1 MSRTDNLSGLIRV
14 ELTRYRT
21 RRVILL
27 IVLAAVVLTA
37 LVAFMTAWDTRPPS
51 ASELRT
57 ATAAAEADSSRA
69 DIKEQIALCEQE
81 PDAYLDPGSSPE
93 QCAASLRE
101 SATNYLPRTPL
112 ELHGTLKGNGIGIA
126 LLVVALLIIAGSTF
140 AGADWKSGSIRNQVL
155 FEPRRSR
162 VWAAKAIATG
172 IGSGVAALVLLGGF
186 WVALLLVAA
195 DRDVAHGGDVVNDIV
210 WHVVRATLLA
220 AGAGIG
226 AFALTTLFRNST
238 ATLSL
243 LFAYSIGGELLTY
256 LLPVD
261 GLARW
266 SVTNNVFGWLE
277 TRLVFIDSARCGDRG
292 DCNTPVHIT
301 HLDAGLYLLV
311 VLVIACALSWVTFRR
326 RDI

>member
-1 MSRTDNLSGLIRV
+1 MTPSNSLAGLIRV

-27 IVLAAVVLTA
+27 IVLAAAVLTA
-37 LVAFMTAWDTRPPS
+37 LVAFKTAWDTRPPS
-51 ASELRT
+51 ASEIRT
-57 ATAAAEADSSRA
+57 ANAAAEADSSRA
-69 DIKEQIALCEQE
+69 DIKEQVALCEQD
-81 PDAYLDPGSSPE
+81 PDAYLDPGSTPD
-93 QCAASLRE
+93 QCAAALRE
-101 SATNYLPRTPL
+101 SAKNYLPREPL

-126 LLVVALLIIAGSTF
+126 LLIVALLIIAGSTF

-162 VWAAKAIATG
+162 VWAAKAIASG
-172 IGSGVAALVLLGGF
+172 IGSGAVAFVLLGGF
-186 WVALLLVAA
+186 WLTLLLVAA
-195 DRDVAHGGDVVNDIV
+195 DRDVAHGSDVVNDIV
-210 WHVVRATLLA
+210 WHVLRATLLA

-266 SVTNNVFGWLE
+266 TLTNNVFGWLE
-277 TRLVFIDSARCGDRG
+277 TRLEFFDSTNCGNRG
-292 DCNTPVHIT
+292 SCSTPVHIS

-311 VLVIACALSWVTFRR
+311 VLLIGCALSWAAFRR

>member
-1 MSRTDNLSGLIRV
+1 MTSLIRV

-27 IVLAAVVLTA
+27 IIAAAAVLTA
-37 LVAFMTAWDTRPPS
+37 LVAFKTAWDTRPPS
-51 ASELRT
+51 GDELRT
-57 ATAAAEADSSRA
+57 ANAAAEADGSRS
-69 DIKEQIALCEQE
+69 DIKAQIALCEKD
-81 PDAYLDPGSSPE
+81 PDAYLDPGALPD
-93 QCAASLRE
+93 QCAPSLRE
-101 SATNYLPRTPL
+101 AAKNYLPREKL
-112 ELHGTLKGNGIGIA
+112 ELTGTLTGNGIGIA

-186 WVALLLVAA
+186 WLALFLVAA
-195 DRDVAHGGDVVNDIV
+195 DRDVAHGSDVVNDIV
-210 WHVVRATLLA
+210 WHVVRATALA
-220 AGAGIG
+220 VGAGIG

-266 SVTNNVFGWLE
+266 SLTNNVFGWLE
-277 TRLVFIDSARCGDRG
+277 TRLEFFDSAHCATRG
-292 DCNTPVHIT
+292 TCDQQVHIS

-311 VLVIACALSWVTFRR
+311 ALVIASAVSWAAFRR

>member
-1 MSRTDNLSGLIRV
+1 MTDLIRV

-27 IVLAAVVLTA
+27 VLAAAAVLTA
-37 LVAFMTAWDTRPPS
+37 LVAFKTAWDTRPPS
-51 ASELRT
+51 AEEVRT
-57 ATAAAEADSSRA
+57 ANAAAEADGSRS
-69 DIKEQIALCEQE
+69 DILAEIALCEKD
-81 PDAYLDPGSSPE
+81 PDAYLDPGASSAE
-93 QCAASLRE
+93 CAPTLRE
-101 SATNYLPRTPL
+101 AANNYLPREKL
-112 ELHGTLKGNGIGIA
+112 ELSGTLKGNGIGIA
-126 LLVVALLIIAGSTF
+126 LLLVALLIIAGSTF

-162 VWAAKAIATG
+162 VWFAKAVAVG
-172 IGSGVAALVLLGGF
+172 VGSGVSAFVLLGGF
-186 WVALLLVAA
+186 WLALFLVAA
-195 DRDVAHGGDVVNDIV
+195 DRDVPHGSDLVQDVA
-210 WHVVRATLLA
+210 WHVLRAVVLA
-220 AGAGIG
+220 VGAGIG
-226 AFALTTLFRNST
+226 AFALTTLFRSST

-266 SVTNNVFGWLE
+266 SLTNNVFGWLE
-277 TRLVFIDSARCGDRG
+277 TRLEFFDYADCASRG
-292 DCNTPVHIT
+292 TCDQPVHIS

-311 VLVIACALSWVTFRR
+311 ALVIAAAASWTAFRR